1 MNSISKYYGYLLRKY
16 FISWRMLAVAV
27 FTILTMDAFLAS
39 VRTYSRDM
47 GVEMS
52 QWGFALIW
60 DNKYVGLC
68 FILIYIFAVA
78 PFPEDRVQ
86 ARFIIARVGISNWVW
101 GQFLYLFT
109 FGWLY
114 TIFLYV
120 IQNLLLWN
128 VLSFSREWGKGWVN
142 LTNFD
147 ICVYYDIYVSPPY
160 LVISNYD
167 PARANLLVVVIM
179 GLLLGMLGAMIF
191 LLNFYSRAAG
201 PAAASALVFMSLAA
215 IRISSLNH
223 FSPVS
228 WIRID
233 SHYRLTCSNRP
244 TEGYIIGMLILW
256 LILLPLLAKLR
267 ANHTQENNRRS
278 RRWKHINWK

>member
-1 MNSISKYYGYLLRKY
+1 MNSIGKYYGYLLRKNL
-16 FISWRMLAVAV
+16 ISWRMLAVAV

-39 VRTYSRDM
+39 VRIYSRDI
-47 GVEMS
+47 GVQMT

-68 FILIYIFAVA
+68 FMLIYIFAVA
-78 PFPEDRVQ
+78 PFPENRIQ
-86 ARFIIARVGISNWVW
+86 ARFIIARMGISNWVW
-101 GQFLYLFT
+101 GQVLYIFT

-128 VLSFSREWGKGWVN
+128 VLSFSGEWGKGWAN
-142 LTNFD
+142 LINYE
-147 ICVYYDIYVSPPY
+147 IQVYYDIYVSVPY

-167 PARANLLVVVIM
+167 PVKANLLVVVIM
-179 GLLLGMLGAMIF
+179 GLLLGLLGMLIF
-191 LLNFYSRAAG
+191 WLNFYSRVAG
-201 PAAASALVFMSLAA
+201 PAAASVLVFMSLAA
-215 IRISSLNH
+215 TRINSLNR

-228 WIRID
+228 WIRLD
-233 SHYRLTCSNRP
+233 SHYRLTSSNQP
-244 TEGYIIGMLILW
+244 TEGYIIGMLVLW
-256 LILLPLLAKLR
+256 VILLPLLAKLR

-278 RRWKHINWK
+278 RRWKHIRWK